1 MRNSR
6 SHEER
11 CEREPEC
18 PVAADR
24 ERGSTDSRS
33 HEVARLDRGS
43 ADTGHSQP
51 KLRSEP
57 EPTRAPGKRSAT
69 GDEAEDGEERHA
81 DPHRRAIRT
90 EKRDRDR
97 GGQGQPD
104 EQGRLCPSTHR
115 RKRKFPGT

>member
-1 MRNSR
+1 MRDGR

-11 CEREPEC
+11 CKREPEC
-18 PVAADR
+18 PIASDR
-24 ERGSTDSRS
+24 ECGSAESRA
-33 HEVARLDRGS
+33 HEVARLDGGS

-57 EPTRAPGKRSAT
+57 EPTRAPGQRSAT

-81 DPHRRAIRT
+81 DPDRRSIRT
-90 EKRDRDR
+90 ENRDRDR

-104 EQGRLCPSTHR
+104 EQGSAVPVEPPPEEEV
-115 RKRKFPGT
+115 PGT